1 MMKAE
6 GQTGLQGY
14 VEAAFWELEGL
25 VGYSSKRLGHL
36 VLMGAE
42 VRASG
47 TFMRQIWVPWEEG
60 TVVVPRISRYRFL
73 NI

>member
-47 TFMRQIWVPWEEG
+47 TFMRYGSPGRKGPWWCQELAAI
-60 TVVVPRISRYRFL
+60 VF
-73 NI
+73 